1 MKIHAIAPGFGL
13 TTDKA
18 ACGATP
24 GRGLAGRQAT
34 LSTRIEEIT
43 CRDCLIAKR
52 ERYRANFAAT
62 DRAIADRLDD
72 LESGYRTHAK
82 R

>member
-1 MKIHAIAPGFGL
+1 MKIHAMAPGFGL

-18 ACGATP
+18 ACGAAP
-24 GRGLAGRQAT
+24 GRNV
-34 LSTRIEEIT
+34 STRIEEIT
-43 CRDCLIAKR
+43 CRDCLISKR
-52 ERYRANFAAT
+52 GRLSWNAAET

-72 LESGYRTHAK
+72 LESGHRTHAK